1 MDNQDL
7 LNEQV
12 YDRTRTS
19 ELIWQRAKALGISRR
34 KLVQLLA
41 TGTGAATVSLLSSL
55 KVRKVAQAQETNT
68 ISQAE
73 STPPI
78 VKEIR
83 PEWFFQVE
91 NNLEMRWENMYNR
104 GYLVPNELFFVR
116 NNNPTPRIDPANYK
130 LEIVG
135 DGVSRP
141 RSFSYDQLLS
151 MPSISIIRA
160 VECAGNGR
168 SFYQTAYGKEA
179 SGTQWKLGGI
189 GVAEWTGVP
198 MREVLDRA
206 GVKSTAKDVMP
217 ISLDEKKVQRPIPLE
232 KAFAEDT
239 LLVYAMNGDI
249 LPPDHGF
256 PIRAIVPGWVGI
268 ANIKW
273 TGSLQVSTSPIFSLY
288 NTEKYILIGNDYPVS
303 EKLQE
308 AGVLGE
314 ITTEQKPKSAFELP
328 WDGEISTGN
337 RLLRGRSWSA
347 QGIITRVE
355 VSLDDGQTWQRARLR
370 EPNLAQAWVRWD
382 VDWDARPGT
391 YKLQARAT
399 DEQGITQPER
409 VPFNEK
415 GYLYWGV
422 VTHTVTV
429 V

>member
-12 YDRTRTS
+12 YDRTRAN
-19 ELIWQRAKALGISRR
+19 EFIAHRAKALGISRR
-34 KLVQLLA
+34 RLVQLFASGASA
-41 TGTGAATVSLLSSL
+41 TAVNLLPSRH
-55 KVRKVAQAQETNT
+55 RKQVVQAQVAET
-68 ISQAE
+68 S
-73 STPPI
+73 PL

-83 PEWFFQVE
+83 PDWFFQVK

-116 NNNPTPRIDPANYK
+116 NNNPTPRIDLANYQ
-130 LEIVG
+130 LEIFG
-135 DGVSRP
+135 DGVSSP
-141 RSFSYDQLLS
+141 TSFTYDELLS
-151 MPSISIIRA
+151 MPSISVIRA

-168 SFYQTAYGKEA
+168 SFYKTAYGQEA

-198 MREVLDRA
+198 LREVLERA
-206 GVKSTAKDVMP
+206 GVKATAKDVMP
-217 ISLDEKKVQRPIPLE
+217 ISVDEKKIQRPIPIE
-232 KAFAEDT
+232 KALAEDT

-256 PIRAIVPGWVGI
+256 PIRALVPGWIGM

-273 TGSLQVSTSPIFSLY
+273 IGSIQVATTPLFSLY
-288 NTEKYILIGNDYPVS
+288 NTEKYVLIGDDYPVPP
-303 EKLQE
+303 ELKA

-314 ITTEQKPKSAFELP
+314 IATEQKPKSAFELP
-328 WDGEISTGN
+328 WDGEITAGK
-337 RLLRGRSWSA
+337 RLLRGRSWSSQGKIA
-347 QGIITRVE
+347 QVE
-355 VSLDDGQTWQRARLR
+355 VSLDGGKTWQQARLSK
-370 EPNLAQAWVRWD
+370 PNLPQAWVRWD
-382 VDWDARPGT
+382 LDWDARPGK

-399 DEQGITQPER
+399 DDLGNKQPDR
-409 VPFNEK
+409 VPFNKK

-422 VTHTVTV
+422 VTHSLRV